1 MIEKIKKLD
10 SEHKAHN
17 HNEDAEQEELQDL

>member
-10 SEHKAHN
+10 NEHKAHN